1 MPRILLIAL
10 FIIPL
15 YPVDLPGFVIQTARG
30 PNDQYKQLRWPDLT
44 AQRGIRFIIDS
55 RGSQD
60 IADKEATFRTL
71 RASFSQWASQPMAL
85 LRFEDRGTADSP
97 VVSSRDRENVLTFDE
112 TGAQVSAPRDAGIVA
127 LTRVNSDDRTGEI
140 FDTDIVFNGR
150 DFRFSLTNPQLL
162 RYPFVDLQDVAT
174 HEIGHLLGIDH
185 TGLIGPALRRP
196 TMNPFTNFEIQGT
209 TRTLK
214 PDDIAAVGFLYPSLE
229 FSSTGRISGT
239 VTTPD
244 GAGAFGVHVVA
255 YDPTGN
261 FVVSGISG
269 YMTGPEGGGEY
280 AIIGLEPGR
289 YTVGVEPLNG
299 SINSSNFSGIFFRQ
313 RFETNFSPEF
323 YDNVPDRIQGEELRV
338 QRGQTLRDIN
348 FTTGLFVPGFPV
360 IREVQ
365 SPANTPDPEGPYA
378 VSAFVTDNIGL
389 SHVTLL
395 YESGDEIPTSQP
407 MRRDGSGGIYI
418 GEIPGQSRG
427 TSIEYHIEATDSD
440 GNVSTFPTGSAPPL
454 RLKILDLSGKP
465 IAYVAM
471 RESNE
476 VSVLDTGP
484 DPASLVE
491 VARISVGEDPI
502 GLTITPDE
510 KLICVANRISNS
522 VTLIETATNRVFA
535 TVPVGRDPVNL
546 ASSAD
551 AKFLYVNNTDE
562 GTVSVIDLDRGE
574 HVRKISFRGT
584 SRGSSSGPYGIA
596 VSSRRRRIYVTDINE
611 NVVVV
616 LDPDVG
622 TEISRIPVVS
632 QPRSLALSP
641 DEKRL
646 YVTGLSEGAG
656 VSVVNTV
663 ADTVV
668 ATVDLASTA
677 RAFGIVVSRDGKT
690 AFVSDFTN
698 NLIIIDTATNRVQS
712 VVPIPGQ
719 NTRGIAVTAD
729 ENSIYVANQDSDNL
743 IVIDVSTHLILRTL
757 SLPEGPRDIA
767 FRNRTILVDF
777 DSSLITAADFDGSG
791 KVGLSDFFLFAT
803 VFGTSDGESLFDDRF
818 DLNTDGIIDFSDFFL
833 FAEQFGRTVE

>member
-1 MPRILLIAL
+1 MPRFLLIVL

-15 YPVDLPGFVIQTARG
+15 YPADLLGFVIQTSRG
-30 PNDQYKQLRWPDLT
+30 PNGQNNQLRWPDLT

-60 IADKEATFRTL
+60 IPDKEATFRTL
-71 RASFSQWASQPMAL
+71 RAAFSQWSSQPVTS
-85 LRFEDRGTADSP
+85 LRFEDRGTSDSP
-97 VVSSRDRENVLTFDE
+97 IVSSRDRENVLTFDE

-150 DFRFSLTNPQLL
+150 DFRFSLSNPQLL
-162 RYPFVDLQDVAT
+162 RYPFVDIQDVAT
-174 HEIGHLLGIDH
+174 HEIGHLIGIDH

-214 PDDIAAVGFLYPSLE
+214 PDDIAAVGFLYPSSA
-229 FSSTGRISGT
+229 FSLTGRISGA

-255 YDPTGN
+255 YDRTGN
-261 FVVSGISG
+261 FVVSGVSG
-269 YMTGPEGGGEY
+269 YLTGPEGGGEY
-280 AIIGLEPGR
+280 ALIGLEPGR

-338 QRGQTLRDIN
+338 QGGQTLRDIN

-395 YESGDEIPTSQP
+395 YESGDEIPVSQP
-407 MRRDGSGGIYI
+407 MRREGSGGIYV

-427 TSIEYHIEATDSD
+427 TTIEYHIEATDSD
-440 GNVSTFPTGSAPPL
+440 GNLSTFPTGSAPPL

-465 IAYVAM
+465 IAYVAL

-484 DPASLVE
+484 GPSSLVE

-546 ASSAD
+546 ATSAD

-562 GTVSVIDLDRGE
+562 GTVSVIDLGRGE

-584 SRGSSSGPYGIA
+584 GSSSGPYGIA
-596 VSSRRRRIYVTDINE
+596 VSSRRRRIYVTNIDE
-611 NVVVV
+611 NLVVV
-616 LDPDVG
+616 LDPDAG
-622 TEISRIPVVS
+622 TVITRIPVVS

-641 DEKRL
+641 HETRL

-656 VSVVNTV
+656 VSVVNTT

-698 NLIIIDTATNRVQS
+698 NLITNRHRNQPGPACGTRPRPKHTRDRRHRGRELDIRGQS
-712 VVPIPGQ
+712 
-719 NTRGIAVTAD
+719 
-729 ENSIYVANQDSDNL
+729 
-743 IVIDVSTHLILRTL
+743 
-757 SLPEGPRDIA
+757 
-767 FRNRTILVDF
+767 
-777 DSSLITAADFDGSG
+777 
-791 KVGLSDFFLFAT
+791 GL
-803 VFGTSDGESLFDDRF
+803 
-818 DLNTDGIIDFSDFFL
+818 
-833 FAEQFGRTVE
+833 